1 MISKKL
7 EEMIDNAI
15 QDGVITEK
23 ERRVL
28 LNKAEL
34 ENYDRDEFE
43 LLLNTRLNKRKAE
56 LKKELMESLSPTN
69 KMSENGNMP
78 NPLLTSSKKL
88 FVGIQNIEEKWNP
101 IIEEESYH
109 RERKNKYEAEKKKE
123 VKNFIK
129 LFPVPS
135 DKEDLL
141 DFISSL
147 GAIRHS
153 SNYEEEYFY
162 KFNEA
167 LNKAKTNFS
176 NDPQFVP
183 LIERYSKFSWENLS
197 GKYRFFGVYAIGM
210 VLLLLYILFFQ

>member
-1 MISKKL
+1 MISKEL

-28 LNKAEL
+28 LKKAEL
-34 ENYDRDEFE
+34 ENYDKEEFE

-69 KMSENGNMP
+69 KMSENGNMS

-101 IIEEESYH
+101 IIEEESY

-123 VKNFIK
+123 VKDFIK

-153 SNYEEEYFY
+153 PIYEEEYFY

-167 LNKAKTNFS
+167 LNKAKTNYS
-176 NDPQFVP
+176 NDPQYVP

-197 GKYRFFGVYAIGM
+197 DNYRFLFVFATGV
-210 VLLLLYILFFQ
+210 VLFLLYLLFFQ